1 MKKGMLL
8 NSELSYIISKMGHTD
23 GLTIG
28 DAGLPIPD
36 HVKRID
42 LALKKNVP
50 SFLDTLVVV
59 LSELRVEEVIIAKE
73 MKAKSPKLYHQLL
86 AMIENQENREGITIE
101 IKEVAHEDF
110 KAMTAETKAVVRTG
124 EETPY
129 ANIILKS
136 GVVF

>member
-1 MKKGMLL
+1 MKKGVLL
-8 NSELSYIISKMGHTD
+8 NSELSYVISKMGHTD

-36 HVKRID
+36 EVKRID
-42 LALKKNVP
+42 LALTKNIP
-50 SFLDTLVVV
+50 SFLDTLEVV
-59 LSELRVEEVIIAKE
+59 LAELRVEEIIIATE
-73 MKAKSPKLYHQLL
+73 MKAKSPQLYHKLL
-86 AMIENQENREGITIE
+86 AILENQEKKENITIE
-101 IKEVAHEDF
+101 IIEVAHEEF
-110 KAMTAETKAVVRTG
+110 KAMTSKTKAAVRTG